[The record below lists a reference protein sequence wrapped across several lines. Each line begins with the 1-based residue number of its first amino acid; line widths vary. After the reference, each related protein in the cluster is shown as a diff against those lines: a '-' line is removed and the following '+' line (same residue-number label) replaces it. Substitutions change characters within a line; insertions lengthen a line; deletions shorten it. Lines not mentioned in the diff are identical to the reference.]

1 MHSTAQARFRINQ
14 FHIGTWWIWAACAV
28 VSISVNPSLILVAV
42 FSGFAIYI
50 GKYLSR
56 DEKSWHTFKL
66 MLRVA
71 IGILIARVIMQLLL
85 GVPVGSEIL
94 FRLPEIELPDW
105 FSGLRIGGIV
115 TKESLIAS
123 LNDSLHLSGLIVIVA
138 AAVSLTTTSRVVRQL
153 PVAFHEF
160 GMVVIIAFTFLPHL
174 FDDIKRLRLATRWR
188 GQSESKIKTLAQNLV
203 SLSES
208 ALERS
213 VRLAAALTIRGYS
226 AATSNQNWRK
236 AIYIGLGLFT
246 LAIIHLLMAVPSI
259 LDLVLFGCAFLAMTY
274 GIKQANKYATR
285 TSFRIEKW
293 RVDDLVV
300 VSFSTL
306 ALLAAI
312 VEKTPLVITALVL
325 LVIYIFLQRNSLGV
339 QK

>member
-1 MHSTAQARFRINQ
+1 MNTLAQAKTQTHQ
-14 FHIGTWWIWAACAV
+14 FHIGTWWIWAACAAV
-28 VSISVNPSLILVAV
+28 AISVNSNLSFVAI
-42 FSGFAIYI
+42 FTLSAIVI
-50 GKYLSR
+50 GKFLSR
-56 DEKSWHTFKL
+56 DEKSWHTFRL

-71 IGILIARVIMQLLL
+71 LSILIARVLLQILL
-85 GVPVGSEIL
+85 GVPVGSEVL

-138 AAVSLTTTSRVVRQL
+138 AAVSLTTTSRIVRQL

-174 FDDIKRLRLATRWR
+174 FEDIKRLRLATRWR
-188 GQSESKIKTLAQNLV
+188 GQSEGKLKTLAQNLI

-213 VRLAAALTIRGYS
+213 VRLAASLTIRGYS

-236 AIYIGLGLFT
+236 AIYFGLGTFT
-246 LAIIHLLMAVPSI
+246 LAIIHLLVAKPSAV
-259 LDLVLFGCAFLAMTY
+259 DLVLFTSALLAIAY
-274 GIKQANKYATR
+274 GIKDANKYATR
-285 TSFRIEKW
+285 TSFRVETW
-293 RVDDLVV
+293 QPADLFVV
-300 VSFSTL
+300 GLSVFGLFATIAGMTNFVLASSILTTSF
-306 ALLAAI
+306 
-312 VEKTPLVITALVL
+312 VIRQT
-325 LVIYIFLQRNSLGV
+325 SLGGDS
-339 QK
+339 

>member
-1 MHSTAQARFRINQ
+1 MSITAQVSKQVNQ

-28 VSISVNPSLILVAV
+28 VSMSVNPDLIFVAI
-42 FSGFAIYI
+42 FTSSAIFVS
-50 GKYLSR
+50 KFLSR
-56 DEKSWHTFKL
+56 DPKSWRTFVL

-71 IGILIARVIMQLLL
+71 VGILIARIILQLLL
-85 GVPVGSEIL
+85 GVPVGSEVL
-94 FRLPEIELPDW
+94 FRLPQIDLPQW

-123 LNDSLHLSGLIVIVA
+123 LNDSLHLSGLIVIIA
-138 AAVSLTTTSRVVRQL
+138 AAVSLTTTSRIVRQL

-174 FDDIKRLRLATRWR
+174 FEDIKRLRLAARWR
-188 GQSESKIKTLAQNLV
+188 GQTDNKIKTLAQNLV

-236 AIYIGLGLFT
+236 AIYIGFAIFT
-246 LAIIHLLMAVPSI
+246 VAIIHILIAKPSE
-259 LDLVLFGCAFLAMTY
+259 LDFILFGSAFLFIIF
-274 GIKQANKYATR
+274 GIKEADKYATR
-285 TSFRIEKW
+285 SSFRIEKW
-293 RVDDLVV
+293 QTPDFIIIGISAFSLVATLQGMAIMV
-300 VSFSTL
+300 LFSGIGL
-306 ALLAAI
+306 SGFLLFFRANYAG
-312 VEKTPLVITALVL
+312 
-325 LVIYIFLQRNSLGV
+325 QS
-339 QK
+339 